1 MSDRRANGP
10 ARTPRTSGFVRSGF
24 GGACVRHRKRTPS
37 PMGGA
42 RFGMRGGGLG
52 RERQAA
58 GCGAAAPLRFRQK
71 TRGDGLRKSWR

>member
-1 MSDRRANGP
+1 MSDRPANGP
-10 ARTPRTSGFVRSGF
+10 ARTPRTSGFVRSGP
-24 GGACVRHRKRTPS
+24 GGACVRHRKRTPI

-58 GCGAAAPLRFRQK
+58 GCMGLPRRSGSGRRQGATA
-71 TRGDGLRKSWR
+71 